1 MPLCGYYGTNNMT
14 PRENLLSLYR
24 RNGFDSAPVHFNLCP
39 ELEKTF
45 RNKYPD
51 QSEYAEFFEIPVQ
64 MITDPGFP
72 WIAEIEGFVPKRTWD
87 YSLYY
92 DPPIADGAR
101 MDIWGV
107 AHEPGSEAAH
117 HMTRMRHPL
126 EKLESLE
133 QLEAYPWPD
142 FERADWSY
150 LDAEI
155 AEIQARGL
163 AAHVWMECT
172 IWETAWYMRRM
183 DVLVTDMIMEN
194 DIAVFLLDKIT
205 DLACFRAE
213 KYASAG
219 ADIIALGD
227 DIGMQNTIMM
237 SKNMYADWLK
247 PRLKRVI
254 DTARAAKPD
263 VIIQYHSCGHV
274 TELIDEL
281 IDAGIDVLN
290 PVQSECMDVLEIFA
304 EYAGSLSF
312 NGSIGTQTTMP
323 FATPQEIK
331 DTVKR
336 NLDAVGPDGGL
347 LCCPTHMLEPE
358 VPWENVEAYVE
369 ACREYK

>member
-1 MPLCGYYGTNNMT
+1 
-14 PRENLLSLYR
+14 
-24 RNGFDSAPVHFNLCP
+24 
-39 ELEKTF
+39 
-45 RNKYPD
+45 
-51 QSEYAEFFEIPVQ
+51 
-64 MITDPGFP
+64 
-72 WIAEIEGFVPKRTWD
+72 
-87 YSLYY
+87 
-92 DPPIADGAR
+92 
-101 MDIWGV
+101 
-107 AHEPGSEAAH
+107 
-117 HMTRMRHPL
+117 
-126 EKLESLE
+126 
-133 QLEAYPWPD
+133 
-142 FERADWSY
+142 
-150 LDAEI
+150 
-155 AEIQARGL
+155 
-163 AAHVWMECT
+163 
-172 IWETAWYMRRM
+172 
-183 DVLVTDMIMEN
+183 
-194 DIAVFLLDKIT
+194 
-205 DLACFRAE
+205 
-213 KYASAG
+213 
-219 ADIIALGD
+219 
-227 DIGMQNTIMM
+227 MM